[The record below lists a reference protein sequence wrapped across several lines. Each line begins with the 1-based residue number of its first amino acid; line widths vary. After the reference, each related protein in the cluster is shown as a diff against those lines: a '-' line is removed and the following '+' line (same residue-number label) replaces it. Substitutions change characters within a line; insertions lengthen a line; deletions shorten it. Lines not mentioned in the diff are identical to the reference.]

1 MTKSWSVKAL
11 VIAAIQMEKK
21 IEQHIKG
28 IENFKKDDLKHA
40 ETQIRERLPS
50 KEGMY
55 WKTKVCSAEQVLEN
69 AWQTLLQVL
78 GILTSTLL
86 NTPLMGGET
95 ARINHLMEK
104 Y

>member
-1 MTKSWSVKAL
+1 
-11 VIAAIQMEKK
+11 MEKK

-55 WKTKVCSAEQVLEN
+55 WKNQGVFGRAGSWECLTNIVTGIGNFDEHL
-69 AWQTLLQVL
+69 QTP
-78 GILTSTLL
+78 TLL